1 MWDNLPLEIKEHIF
15 MFVRK
20 SVRNDPA
27 RQQLNDELKQYA
39 ELYQRWNALTYVNY
53 TVLLVI
59 RKNIQSFMLLVKP
72 LVVKQKSFI

>member
-1 MWDNLPLEIKEHIF
+1 

-20 SVRNDPA
+20 SVRNNPA

-39 ELYQRWNALTYVNY
+39 ELYQRWNSPTYRGPINY

-59 RKNIQSFMLLVKP
+59 RKNIQSFMLVVRPLAVKR
-72 LVVKQKSFI
+72 KSFI